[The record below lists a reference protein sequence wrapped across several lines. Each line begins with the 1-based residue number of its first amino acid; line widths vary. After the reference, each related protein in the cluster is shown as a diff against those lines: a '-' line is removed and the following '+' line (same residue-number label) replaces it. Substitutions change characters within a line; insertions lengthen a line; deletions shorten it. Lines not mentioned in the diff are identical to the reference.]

1 MLAVRGIFLA
11 ALVIVMLST
20 LLKDEIFDKIFPMKI
35 FDLICGGG
43 AVATME

>member
-20 LLKDEIFDKIFPMKI
+20 LLKDEIFDKIFPTKI

-43 AVATME
+43 AVTTME